1 MNTEDLYDTDGWTVD
16 RVLLRQAGRRPD
28 HPFVSAA
35 GETLTYAE
43 AWSRSGQCANLFA
56 DLGVGFGNA
65 VAVMLPS
72 GMPFCLSWLGLARL
86 GAVMVAVNT
95 DYVGSFLVHV
105 LNNCR
110 AKVLVVDAQ
119 WLPRIE
125 AVRDQLS
132 FLQGLCVVGK
142 PGLEPSLAMRDFDEW
157 KRFEPRCDVIGPT
170 YRDTGCVMY
179 TSGTTGP
186 SKGVVMPHAH
196 LYLFGLGTI
205 EHMGLTERDVFYIV
219 LPLFHANGLFM
230 QLYATMIAGA
240 RAVVRERFSA
250 SRWLADIVEHGATV
264 TNSLGAVAAF
274 VLEQPPSDLDRRHG
288 LRAMSLAPTGEDLVR
303 RLKERFG
310 IEQVFGLYGMTEVNI
325 PLYTPPGAPK
335 GASCGRLWSAYYELR
350 INDPETDEP
359 LQAGLVGEIVVRPK
373 QPYGFMS
380 GYLDMPDKTVEAWR
394 NFWFHT
400 GDAAWMDEDGDVFFV
415 DRIKDCIRR
424 RGENVSSYEVENVLA
439 AHPGVKEVAA
449 YAVPSPIDGA
459 EDEVM
464 VALITDPDGGSTDA
478 DSVHAMAREQLP
490 RFAVPRYYRFV
501 DDLPRTPTG
510 KVKKH
515 VLRSEGITEDTVDA
529 G

>member
-1 MNTEDLYDTDGWTVD
+1 MPAGDLYDVEGWTVAG
-16 RVLLRQAGRRPD
+16 VLRRQAESRPEQ
-28 HPFVSAA
+28 PFVTAS
-35 GETLTYAE
+35 GETLSYAE
-43 AWSRSGQCANLFA
+43 AWSRCGQSANLFA
-56 DLGVGFGNA
+56 NLDVRFGDA

-72 GMPFCLSWLGLARL
+72 GMPFCVAWLGLARL

-95 DYVGSFLVHV
+95 DYVGRFLVHV
-105 LNNCR
+105 LNNSR
-110 AKVLVVDAQ
+110 AKVLVVDAT
-119 WLPRIE
+119 WVARIE
-125 AVRDQLS
+125 AVRDELPH
-132 FLQGLCVVGK
+132 LRTLCVVGDTAV
-142 PGLEPSLAMRDFDEW
+142 GGDWTVRDFDDW
-157 KRFEPRCDVIGPT
+157 KRFDPRCDFPEPS

-186 SKGVVMPHAH
+186 SKGVMMPHAH

-205 EHMGLTERDVFYIV
+205 EHMALREDDVFYIV

-230 QLYATMIAGA
+230 QLFATMIAGA

-250 SRWLADIVEHGATV
+250 SRWLSEIVEHGATI

-274 VLEQPPSDLDRRHG
+274 VLDQPPSELDRRHS
-288 LRAMSLAPTGEDLVR
+288 LRAMSLAPTGEALVR

-310 IEQVFGLYGMTEVNI
+310 IEQIFGLYGMTEVNI

-350 INDPETDEP
+350 INDPVTDEKLP
-359 LQAGLVGEIVVRPK
+359 AGRVGEIVVRPK
-373 QPYGFMS
+373 QAYGFMS

-424 RGENVSSYEVENVLA
+424 RGENVSSFEVENVLST
-439 AHPGVKEVAA
+439 HPAVKEVAA

-464 VALITDPDGGSTDA
+464 VALIPDSGGGSVDA
-478 DSVHAMAREQLP
+478 AAVHAMAREQLP

-501 DDLPRTPTG
+501 DDFPRTPTG
-510 KVKKH
+510 KVQKH
-515 VLRSEGITEDTVDA
+515 VLRGEGVTDDAVDT